1 MNPVSVKK
9 SLVSLAVLFALS
21 GCALTNPNAGLQQ
34 QKTEIGKSYLASNDT
49 ENTEA
54 VITTEPTERTG
65 GTEVLYRLSDNDKD
79 VTLGVDL
86 AARFGNKKQFH
97 ISANALPVND
107 FINYVFGETLNVSYL
122 VDPQVKVLTSP
133 VTLNLNEQVT
143 GAKLFSL
150 AQQVLSQ
157 NKIDVS
163 FSDGIYYLHMLTDG
177 AQSSIA
183 FGFGRTQS
191 SVPNVSGQVMQL
203 AKLDFDLSTSLR
215 RVIQDL
221 TGVEVGHDR
230 GQSLV
235 TLKGDKEKVQRALSL
250 LVMFDGSMIYNKSSA
265 LLTFQYIDSRT
276 FIEQAKAILSEEGIV
291 VGEGLRASKNVAFIP
306 IEHLGKVAVF
316 ANSDEIIDRVAY
328 WRNTLDKPAT
338 GTDQSFFIYHPKFAR
353 AMDLGAS
360 LAPLIGGSA
369 PAGAA
374 REERT
379 SASDRSQ
386 GTSSNK
392 AKAASKTTSIE
403 GDNIRL
409 VVDDRTNSL
418 IFYGEG
424 RFYQELQ
431 PIIKQLD
438 IMPKQ
443 VMLEVIIAEVKLT
456 GSFSKGVEYAI
467 KNGSSG
473 NKTNTVSFSG
483 ESGFS
488 YSIVGLNG
496 NFSVNLNQKDGL
508 VNVLSRP
515 TLLVRDGVSAN
526 ISVGDNIPTI
536 GSTTSDPIS
545 GDRETTQIEYR
556 KTGVDL
562 TVVPTVNAQGTII
575 MEIQQD
581 ISNESPDGSSING
594 SPSIFERT
602 ISTEVVAGDGQTV
615 ILGGLISENNSTN
628 SNSVPLLGSIPVLGH
643 LFRTDS
649 DNQDKT
655 ELVVL
660 VTPKIVHNLED
671 WNRVKSS
678 FLSGL
683 ENVSF

>member
-9 SLVSLAVLFALS
+9 SLVSLSVLLALS

-34 QKTEIGKSYLASNDT
+34 EKTEIGKSYLESSNV
-49 ENTEA
+49 ENTKD
-54 VITTEPTERTG
+54 VITTESVEKLG
-65 GTEVLYRLSDNDKD
+65 GTEVLNRLSENDKD
-79 VTLGVDL
+79 ITLGIDL
-86 AARFGNKKQFH
+86 AARFGEEKKFH

-122 VDPQVKVLTSP
+122 VEPQVKALTSP

-150 AQQVLSQ
+150 TQQILSQ
-157 NKIDVS
+157 TKIDVS
-163 FSDGIYYLHMLTDG
+163 FRDGIYYLHMLADG
-177 AQSSIA
+177 AQSNTA

-191 SVPNVSGQVMQL
+191 SVPNVSGHVLQL
-203 AKLDFDLSTSLR
+203 VKLDFDLSTSLR
-215 RVIQDL
+215 KVIQDL
-221 TGVEVGHDR
+221 TGVEVFHDR

-250 LVMFDGSMIYNKSSA
+250 LVMFDSSMIYNKSSA
-265 LLTFQYIDSRT
+265 LLTFQYIDSKT
-276 FIEQAKAILSEEGIV
+276 FIEKVKAILSEEGIE
-291 VGEGLRASKNVAFIP
+291 VGEGLRASKNVAFVP

-316 ANSDEIIDRVAY
+316 ANSDEIVDRVAY

-360 LAPLIGGSA
+360 LAPLIGGAA
-369 PAGAA
+369 PAGAT

-379 SASDRSQ
+379 SASDRGQ
-386 GTSSNK
+386 TKTSSK
-392 AKAASKTTSIE
+392 VPSKTTSIE

-467 KNGSSG
+467 KNSSSG
-473 NKTNTVSFSG
+473 NRTNTVSFSG

-496 NFSVNLNQKDGL
+496 NFAVNLNQKDGL

-556 KTGVDL
+556 KTGVNL

-594 SPSIFERT
+594 SPSIFERK

-628 SNSVPLLGSIPVLGH
+628 SNAVPLLGSIPVLGH

-649 DNQDKT
+649 NNQDKT

>member
-21 GCALTNPNAGLQQ
+21 GCALTNPNAALQQ
-34 QKTEIGKSYLASNDT
+34 EKTEIGKSYLESSNT
-49 ENTEA
+49 EKSEA
-54 VITTEPTERTG
+54 VIATQPAEQSG
-65 GTEVLYRLSDNDKD
+65 GTEVLYRLSDNDED
-79 VTLGVDL
+79 VTLGIDL

-107 FINYVFGETLNVSYL
+107 FINYVFSETLNVSYI
-122 VDPQVKVLTSP
+122 VEPQVKALNSP
-133 VTLNLNEQVT
+133 VTLNLNEKVT
-143 GAKLFSL
+143 GEKLFSL
-150 AQQVLSQ
+150 TQQILSQ
-157 NKIDVS
+157 NKVDIS
-163 FSDGIYYLHMLTDG
+163 FRDGIYYLHMLADG
-177 AQSSIA
+177 GQGNTA
-183 FGFGRTQS
+183 FGFGRKQS
-191 SVPNVSGQVMQL
+191 SVPNVSGQVLQL
-203 AKLDFDLSTSLR
+203 VKLDFDLSISLR

-221 TGVEVGHDR
+221 TGVEVVHDR
-230 GQSLV
+230 EQSLV

-250 LVMFDGSMIYNKSSA
+250 LVMFDSSMIYNKSSA
-265 LLTFQYIDSRT
+265 LLTFQYIDSKT
-276 FIEQAKAILSEEGIV
+276 FVEKVKAILAEERIE

-316 ANSDEIIDRVAY
+316 ANSDEIIERVAY
-328 WRNTLDKPAT
+328 WRNQLDKPAT

-369 PAGAA
+369 PAGPT

-379 SASDRSQ
+379 SASDR
-386 GTSSNK
+386 GKGSSSSK
-392 AKAASKTTSIE
+392 VSSKTTSIE

-467 KNGSSG
+467 KNGTSG
-473 NKTNTVSFSG
+473 SKTNTVSFSG

-496 NFSVNLNQKDGL
+496 NFAVNLNQKDGL

-649 DNQDKT
+649 DSKDKT

-671 WNRVKSS
+671 WDRVKSS

>member
-9 SLVSLAVLFALS
+9 SLVSLAVLLALT
-21 GCALTNPNAGLQQ
+21 GCTLTNPNVRLEQ
-34 QKTEIGKSYLASNDT
+34 QKTPVEKSYLEDINETESNEGVANNQNEDSA
-49 ENTEA
+49 E
-54 VITTEPTERTG
+54 G
-65 GTEVLYRLSDNDKD
+65 GTQYLNKLSETNKD
-79 VTLGVDL
+79 IILEIDL
-86 AARFGNKKQFH
+86 AKRFGNVKNFH
-97 ISANALPVND
+97 ISANALALND
-107 FINYVFGETLNVSYL
+107 FINYAFGETLGVSYL
-122 VDPQVKVLTSP
+122 VDPKVKALTSP
-133 VTLNLNEQVT
+133 VTLNLQEKVT
-143 GAKLFSL
+143 GRKFFSL
-150 AQQVLSQ
+150 VQQILSQ
-157 NKIDVS
+157 NQVDIS
-163 FSDGIYYLHMLTDG
+163 FKDGIYYLTPTVVG
-177 AQSSIA
+177 NQSNIA
-183 FGFGRTQS
+183 FGFGRTPE
-191 SVPNVSGQVMQL
+191 SVPNVSGQVIQL
-203 AKLDFDLSTSLR
+203 VKLKFDLNNSLR
-215 RVIQDL
+215 GTIQNL
-221 TGVEVGHDR
+221 SGVSVSHDR
-230 GQSLV
+230 AQSLV
-235 TLKGDKEKVQRALSL
+235 TFQGDQSQVVRALSL
-250 LVMFDGSMIYNKSSA
+250 LDMFDSPQIYSKSSA
-265 LLTFQYIDSRT
+265 LLTFQYIDSKS
-276 FIEQAKAILSEEGIV
+276 FIEKSKVILAEEGIV

-316 ANSDEIIDRVAY
+316 ANSDEIIERVAY
-328 WRNTLDKPAT
+328 WRNQLDKPAT
-338 GTDQSFFIYHPKFAR
+338 GTEQSFFIYHPKFAR
-353 AMDLGAS
+353 AMDLGSS

-369 PAGAA
+369 PAGAV
-374 REERT
+374 REERN
-379 SASDRSQ
+379 SASDRGAGS
-386 GTSSNK
+386 SSNK
-392 AKAASKTTSIE
+392 ATSKTTSIE

-467 KNGSSG
+467 KNGSQGS
-473 NKTNTVSFSG
+473 KTNTVSFSG

-496 NFSVNLNQKDGL
+496 NFAVNLNQKDGL

-556 KTGVDL
+556 KTGVNL

-581 ISNESPDGSSING
+581 ISNTSPDGSSING

-643 LFRTDS
+643 LFRTDADS
-649 DNQDKT
+649 KDKT

-678 FLSGL
+678 FLNGL

>member
-1 MNPVSVKK
+1 
-9 SLVSLAVLFALS
+9 
-21 GCALTNPNAGLQQ
+21 
-34 QKTEIGKSYLASNDT
+34 
-49 ENTEA
+49 
-54 VITTEPTERTG
+54 
-65 GTEVLYRLSDNDKD
+65 
-79 VTLGVDL
+79 
-86 AARFGNKKQFH
+86 
-97 ISANALPVND
+97 
-107 FINYVFGETLNVSYL
+107 
-122 VDPQVKVLTSP
+122 
-133 VTLNLNEQVT
+133 
-143 GAKLFSL
+143 
-150 AQQVLSQ
+150 
-157 NKIDVS
+157 
-163 FSDGIYYLHMLTDG
+163 
-177 AQSSIA
+177 
-183 FGFGRTQS
+183 
-191 SVPNVSGQVMQL
+191 
-203 AKLDFDLSTSLR
+203 
-215 RVIQDL
+215 
-221 TGVEVGHDR
+221 
-230 GQSLV
+230 
-235 TLKGDKEKVQRALSL
+235 
-250 LVMFDGSMIYNKSSA
+250 
-265 LLTFQYIDSRT
+265 
-276 FIEQAKAILSEEGIV
+276 
-291 VGEGLRASKNVAFIP
+291 
-306 IEHLGKVAVF
+306 
-316 ANSDEIIDRVAY
+316 
-328 WRNTLDKPAT
+328 
-338 GTDQSFFIYHPKFAR
+338 
-353 AMDLGAS
+353 
-360 LAPLIGGSA
+360 
-369 PAGAA
+369 
-374 REERT
+374 
-379 SASDRSQ
+379 
-386 GTSSNK
+386 
-392 AKAASKTTSIE
+392 
-403 GDNIRL
+403 

-473 NKTNTVSFSG
+473 NKTNTLSFSG
-483 ESGFS
+483 EGGFS

-496 NFSVNLNQKDGL
+496 NFAVNLNQKDGL

-515 TLLVRDGVSAN
+515 TLLVRDGVTAN

-628 SNSVPLLGSIPVLGH
+628 ANSVPLLGSIPVLGH

-660 VTPKIVHNLED
+660 VTPKIVHNLDD
-671 WNRVKSS
+671 WKRVKSS
-678 FLSGL
+678 FLSNL

>member
-9 SLVSLAVLFALS
+9 SLVSLSVLLALS
-21 GCALTNPNAGLQQ
+21 GCALTNPNTGLQQ
-34 QKTEIGKSYLASNDT
+34 EKTEIGKSYLESSNV
-49 ENTEA
+49 ENTKD
-54 VITTEPTERTG
+54 VITTESVEKLG
-65 GTEVLYRLSDNDKD
+65 GTEVLNRLSENDKD
-79 VTLGVDL
+79 ITLGIDL
-86 AARFGNKKQFH
+86 AARFGEEKKFH

-122 VDPQVKVLTSP
+122 VEPQVKALTSP

-150 AQQVLSQ
+150 TQQILSQ
-157 NKIDVS
+157 TKIDVS
-163 FSDGIYYLHMLTDG
+163 FRDGIYYLHMLADG
-177 AQSSIA
+177 AQSNTA

-191 SVPNVSGQVMQL
+191 SVPNVSGHVLQL
-203 AKLDFDLSTSLR
+203 VKLDFDLSTSLR
-215 RVIQDL
+215 KVIQDL
-221 TGVEVGHDR
+221 TGVEVFHDR

-250 LVMFDGSMIYNKSSA
+250 LVMFDSSMIYNKSSA
-265 LLTFQYIDSRT
+265 LLTFQYIDSKT
-276 FIEQAKAILSEEGIV
+276 FIEKVKAILSEEGIE
-291 VGEGLRASKNVAFIP
+291 VGEGLRASKNVAFVP

-316 ANSDEIIDRVAY
+316 ANSDEIVDRVAY

-360 LAPLIGGSA
+360 LAPLIGGAA
-369 PAGAA
+369 PAGAT

-379 SASDRSQ
+379 SASDRGQ
-386 GTSSNK
+386 TKTSSK
-392 AKAASKTTSIE
+392 VPSKTTSIE

-467 KNGSSG
+467 KNSSSG
-473 NKTNTVSFSG
+473 NRTNTVSFSG

-496 NFSVNLNQKDGL
+496 NFAVNLNQKDGL

-556 KTGVDL
+556 KTGVNL

-594 SPSIFERT
+594 SPSIFERK

-628 SNSVPLLGSIPVLGH
+628 SNAVPLLGSIPVLGH

-649 DNQDKT
+649 NNQDKT

>member
-9 SLVSLAVLFALS
+9 SLVSLSVLLALS

-34 QKTEIGKSYLASNDT
+34 EKTEIGKSYLESSNV
-49 ENTEA
+49 ENTKD
-54 VITTEPTERTG
+54 VITTESVEKLG
-65 GTEVLYRLSDNDKD
+65 GTEVLNRLSENDKD
-79 VTLGVDL
+79 ITLGIDL
-86 AARFGNKKQFH
+86 AARFGEEKKFH

-122 VDPQVKVLTSP
+122 VEPQVKALTSP

-150 AQQVLSQ
+150 TQQILSQ
-157 NKIDVS
+157 TKIDVS
-163 FSDGIYYLHMLTDG
+163 FRDGIYYLHMLADG
-177 AQSSIA
+177 AQSNTA

-191 SVPNVSGQVMQL
+191 SVPNVSGHVLQL
-203 AKLDFDLSTSLR
+203 VKLDFDLSTSLR
-215 RVIQDL
+215 KVIQDL
-221 TGVEVGHDR
+221 TGVEVFHDR

-250 LVMFDGSMIYNKSSA
+250 LVMFDSSMIYNKSSA
-265 LLTFQYIDSRT
+265 LLTFQYIDSKT
-276 FIEQAKAILSEEGIV
+276 FIEKAKAILSEEGIE
-291 VGEGLRASKNVAFIP
+291 VGEGLRASKNVAFVP

-316 ANSDEIIDRVAY
+316 ANSDEIVDRVAY

-360 LAPLIGGSA
+360 LAPLIGGAA
-369 PAGAA
+369 PAGAT

-379 SASDRSQ
+379 SASDRGQ
-386 GTSSNK
+386 TKTSSK
-392 AKAASKTTSIE
+392 VPSKTTSIE

-467 KNGSSG
+467 KNSSSG
-473 NKTNTVSFSG
+473 NRTNTVSFSG

-496 NFSVNLNQKDGL
+496 NFAVNLNQKDGL

-556 KTGVDL
+556 KTGVNL

-594 SPSIFERT
+594 SPSIFERK

-628 SNSVPLLGSIPVLGH
+628 SNAVPLLGSIPVLGH

-649 DNQDKT
+649 NNQDKT